1 MQHCSLLIKRWLCL
15 CCLAIPFALK
25 AAAGVPEDSIL
36 GGLRKE
42 HPRLMATE
50 DDFKR
55 IAREKET
62 DEYVK
67 KAFQQVYEEGEKILT
82 QPASKYEI
90 PDGLRLLS
98 TSRRVVDRIS
108 TLGFLYRIT
117 REERFAAR
125 AWQELQTAAQFP
137 DWNPKH
143 FLDVGEMTC
152 GFALG
157 YDWFFDYWNTDQKQI
172 IKSAIIEKGLAR
184 ALLAYEGLS
193 TRDKGW
199 WINVPHN
206 WNQVCNGGIG
216 VGALAI
222 ADEEPKL
229 SNAILKQV
237 LEHLPTAMQHFAPD
251 GAWNEGPG
259 YWNYATRYNVA
270 IIASLRSAL
279 GEDFGLS
286 AIDGFSKTG
295 LFPLYLN
302 SPVNKSFNYADG
314 GDEGIKGAQL
324 FWLAK
329 MFNQPAVAAYLYQ
342 FKPADPYAILW
353 YDAALSKATAQL
365 PPDAYFRDAEVVTLR
380 SKWNDTAAVFVA
392 FKAGDNKANHSHLDL
407 GSFVLDALGE
417 RWILDLGKD
426 NYNVPGYF
434 NAGKDGKRWTY
445 YRNRAE
451 GHNTLVIHPTA
462 AADQDPLADTKVTSF
477 ESKPDGAFGIMDL
490 TPAYA
495 SDASTVTRGI
505 ALERKKGAVVIQ
517 DHIINRN
524 PADVYWFAHTRATLK
539 PAANKKSMI
548 LSQHGKQYVATL
560 LAPANATFELATAAP
575 LPASPHPSQ
584 NNPNNGIQKLSIH
597 IPAVSETRVVVV
609 FHPVGT
615 AAGNAYE
622 KPLEKWKF

>member
-1 MQHCSLLIKRWLCL
+1 MQHFSVLVQRLACLLCL
-15 CCLAIPFALK
+15 LPFVVK
-25 AAAGVPEDSIL
+25 ANTVSVDSLL
-36 GGLRKE
+36 GGLRKA
-42 HPRLMATE
+42 HPRLMATDE
-50 DDFKR
+50 DFKR
-55 IAREKET
+55 VARERET

-67 KAFQQVYEEGEKILT
+67 SAFQKIYDEGVKMLS
-82 QPASKYEI
+82 QPPSKYEI
-90 PDGLRLLS
+90 PDGLRLLT

-117 REERFAAR
+117 KEERFAAR
-125 AWQELQTAAQFP
+125 AWQELQAAAQFP

-157 YDWFFDYWNTDQKQI
+157 YDWLFDYWNTDQKQVI
-172 IKSAIIEKGLAR
+172 RSAIIEKGLSR
-184 ALLAYEGLS
+184 ALLAYEGLA

-229 SNAILKQV
+229 ATAILKNV
-237 LEHLPTAMQHFAPD
+237 LDHLPTAMHHFAPD

-279 GEDFGLS
+279 GSDFGLS
-286 AIDGFSKTG
+286 DITGFSKTG
-295 LFPLYLN
+295 LFPIYLN
-302 SPVNKSFNYADG
+302 SPVNRSFNYADG
-314 GDEGIKGAQL
+314 GDELVKGAQL
-324 FWLAK
+324 FWFAGAFK
-329 MFNQPAVAAYLYQ
+329 QPAVAQYLYH
-342 FKPADPYAILW
+342 FKPADPYALLW
-353 YDAALSKATAQL
+353 YDDELLQANTPL
-365 PPDAYFRDAEVVTLR
+365 PLDGYFRDAEVVSMR
-380 SKWNDTAAVFVA
+380 NKWNDTAAVFVA

-426 NYNVPGYF
+426 NYNIPGYF
-434 NAGKDGKRWTY
+434 SAGKDGKRWIY

-451 GHNTLVIHPTA
+451 GHNTLVIRPGEA
-462 AADQDPLADTKVTSF
+462 PDQDPLAGTKVTDFNSAA
-477 ESKPDGAFGIMDL
+477 DAAYGIMDL

-495 SDASTVTRGI
+495 SSAGSVTRGI
-505 ALERKKGAVVIQ
+505 ALVRKKGAVVVQ
-517 DHIINRN
+517 DHIVNRS

-539 PAANKKSMI
+539 PAANMRSVVF
-548 LSQHGKQYVATL
+548 SQHGKQYQATL
-560 LAPANATFELATAAP
+560 LAPANAVFEIVPAKP
-575 LPASPHPSQ
+575 LPGSPHPEQ
-584 NNPNNGIQKLSIH
+584 NNPNEGIQKLSVH
-597 IPAVSETRVVVV
+597 IPKTGETRVTVV
-609 FHPVGT
+609 FHPVAT
-615 AAGNAYE
+615 AADNAFSR
-622 KPLEKWKF
+622 PLENWKK

>member
-1 MQHCSLLIKRWLCL
+1 MQRFLLFTQRLVCVSCL
-15 CCLAIPFALK
+15 LIPFALK
-25 AAAGVPEDSIL
+25 AAIRTAEDSIL

-42 HPRLMATE
+42 HPRLMATD

-55 IAREKET
+55 IAIQRQT

-67 KAFQQVYEEGEKILT
+67 NAFSRVYEEGVKILA
-82 QPASKYEI
+82 QPPSKYVI

-108 TLGFLYRIT
+108 TLGLLYRVT
-117 REERFAAR
+117 KEERFAER
-125 AWQELQTAAQFP
+125 AWQELYAAAQFP

-157 YDWFFDYWNTDQKQI
+157 YDWFFDYWNADQKQI
-172 IKSAIIEKGLAR
+172 IKSAIIEKGLSR

-229 SNAILKQV
+229 STAILKNV
-237 LEHLPTAMQHFAPD
+237 LDHLPTAMRHFAPD

-279 GEDFGLS
+279 GNDFGLS
-286 AIDGFSKTG
+286 GIQGFSKTG
-295 LFPLYLN
+295 LFPLYVT
-302 SPVNKSFNYADG
+302 SPINRSFNYADG

-324 FWLAK
+324 FWFAK
-329 MFNQPAVAAYLYQ
+329 TFNQPAIAAYLYR
-342 FKPADPYAILW
+342 FRPADPYALLW
-353 YDAALSKATAQL
+353 YDAGLSKTTSQL
-365 PPDAYFRDAEVVTLR
+365 PPDAYFRDAEVVTMR
-380 SKWNDTAAVFVA
+380 SKWDDTAAVFVA

-417 RWILDLGKD
+417 RWVLDLGKD
-426 NYNVPGYF
+426 NYNMPGYF
-434 NAGKDGKRWTY
+434 NAGKDGKRWNY

-451 GHNTLVIHPTA
+451 GHNTLVIRPGGS
-462 AADQDPLADTKVTSF
+462 ADQDPLAATKVT
-477 ESKPDGAFGIMDL
+477 AFNSSADAAYGIMDL
-490 TPAYA
+490 TAAYA
-495 SDASTVTRGI
+495 PAANSVTRGI
-505 ALERKKGAVVIQ
+505 ALLRAQGAVVVQ
-517 DHIINRN
+517 DHIINRS
-524 PADVYWFAHTRATLK
+524 PADVYWFAHTRAKAT
-539 PAANKKSMI
+539 PAADKRSVI
-548 LSQHGKQYVATL
+548 LSQHGKQYMATL
-560 LAPANATFELATAAP
+560 LSPANAVFEIVPAAP
-575 LPASPHPSQ
+575 LPGAPHPAQ
-584 NNPNNGIQKLSIH
+584 NNPNEGIQKLSIH
-597 IPAVSETRVVVV
+597 IPAAGETRVVVV
-609 FHPVGT
+609 FHPVGR
-615 AAGNAYE
+615 AAPNAYE
-622 KPLEKWKF
+622 KPLEKWAK

>member
-1 MQHCSLLIKRWLCL
+1 MLSLF
-15 CCLAIPFALK
+15 CLALPLALK
-25 AAAGVPEDSIL
+25 AAAPEDSIL
-36 GGLRKE
+36 GSLRKE
-42 HPRLMATE
+42 HPRLMATD

-55 IAREKET
+55 IARERET
-62 DEYVK
+62 DDYVRT
-67 KAFQQVYEEGEKILT
+67 AFQQVYEEGVKILSL
-82 QPASKYEI
+82 PPSKYEV

-117 REERFAAR
+117 KEERFAAR
-125 AWQELQTAAQFP
+125 AWQELEAASRFP
-137 DWNPKH
+137 DWNPRH
-143 FLDVGEMTC
+143 FLDVAEMTC

-157 YDWFFDYWNTDQKQI
+157 YDWLFDYWNADQKQV
-172 IKSAIIEKGLAR
+172 IKSAIMEKGLAR
-184 ALLAYEGLS
+184 ALLAYEGLA

-229 SNAILKQV
+229 SGAILKHV
-237 LEHLPTAMQHFAPD
+237 LANLPAAMHHFAPD

-279 GEDFGLS
+279 GSDFGLC
-286 AIDGFSKTG
+286 AIEGFSKTG

-302 SPVNKSFNYADG
+302 SPISRSFNYADG

-324 FWLAK
+324 FWFAK
-329 MFNQPAVAAYLYQ
+329 TFGQPAVAEYLFKY
-342 FKPADPYAILW
+342 KPADPYALIW
-353 YDAALSKATAQL
+353 YDAALSGTTANL
-365 PPDAYFRDAEVVTLR
+365 PPDAYFRDAEVVSMR
-380 SKWNDTAAVFVA
+380 SRWNDPSAVFVA

-417 RWILDLGKD
+417 RWILDPGRD
-426 NYNVPGYF
+426 NYNAPGYF
-434 NAGKDGKRWTY
+434 NAGKGGRRWNY

-451 GHNTLVIHPTA
+451 GHNTLVIRPGA
-462 AADQDPLADTKVTSF
+462 EADQDPLAATKVMDFSSG
-477 ESKPDGAFGIMDL
+477 EDAAYGIMDL
-490 TPAYA
+490 SAAYA
-495 SDASTVTRGI
+495 DAASAVKRGI
-505 ALERKKGAVVIQ
+505 ALIRKQSAVVVQ
-517 DHIINRN
+517 DHIINRS

-539 PAANKKSMI
+539 PAADKRSVV

-560 LAPANATFELATAAP
+560 LSPAKARFEIMPAAP
-575 LPASPHPSQ
+575 LPGSPHPAQ
-584 NNPNNGIQKLSIH
+584 NNPNEGIQKLSIH
-597 IPAVSETRVVVV
+597 IPAVSEARVVVV
-609 FHPVGT
+609 FHPVGS
-615 AAGNAYE
+615 AARSAYE
-622 KPLEKWKF
+622 KPLEEWKK

>member
-1 MQHCSLLIKRWLCL
+1 MQHFSLQIHRLLCL
-15 CCLAIPFALK
+15 CCLLLPFALN
-25 AAAGVPEDSIL
+25 AAAPEDSIL
-36 GGLRKE
+36 GNLRKE
-42 HPRLMATE
+42 HPRLMATD
-50 DDFKR
+50 DDFRR
-55 IAREKET
+55 ITREKET

-67 KAFQQVYEEGEKILT
+67 TAFRQIYEEGVKILSL
-82 QPASKYEI
+82 PPSKYEI

-117 REERFAAR
+117 KEERFAAR
-125 AWQELQTAAQFP
+125 AWQELEAAARFP

-157 YDWFFDYWNTDQKQI
+157 YDWFFDYWNAGQKQI
-172 IKSAIIEKGLAR
+172 IKSAIMEKGLSR

-199 WINVPHN
+199 WINVTHN

-222 ADEEPKL
+222 ADEEPGL
-229 SNAILKQV
+229 SGAILKHV
-237 LEHLPTAMQHFAPD
+237 LANLPTAMQHFAPD
-251 GAWNEGPG
+251 GAWNEGLG

-286 AIDGFSKTG
+286 AIEGFSNTG
-295 LFPLYLN
+295 LFPVYLN
-302 SPVNKSFNYADG
+302 SPINRSFNYADG

-324 FWLAK
+324 FWFAK
-329 MFNQPAVAAYLYQ
+329 IFRQPFVAEYLYK
-342 FKPADPYAILW
+342 FKPADPYALIW
-353 YDAALSKATAQL
+353 YDATLSKTTASL
-365 PPDAYFRDAEVVTLR
+365 PPDAYFRDAEVVSMR
-380 SKWNDTAAVFVA
+380 SRWNDSSAVFVA

-434 NAGKDGKRWTY
+434 NAGRNGKRWTY

-451 GHNTLVIHPTA
+451 GHNTLVIRPSQE
-462 AADQDPLADTKVTSF
+462 ADQDPLAATKVTDFS
-477 ESKPDGAFGIMDL
+477 SGVDAAYGIMDL
-490 TPAYA
+490 APAYA
-495 SDASTVTRGI
+495 AAATTVTRGV
-505 ALERKKGAVVIQ
+505 ALVREQGAVVVQ
-517 DHIINRN
+517 DHIINRG
-524 PADVYWFAHTRATLK
+524 PADVYWFAHTRATAK
-539 PAANKKSMI
+539 PSADKRSVV

-560 LAPANATFELATAAP
+560 LSPAKARFEIVPAAP
-575 LPASPHPSQ
+575 LPGSPHPEQ
-584 NNPNNGIQKLSIH
+584 NNPNQGIQKLSIH
-597 IPAVSETRVVVV
+597 IPAVKETRVVVV

-615 AAGNAYE
+615 AARSAYE
-622 KPLEKWKF
+622 KPLEGWKK

>member
-1 MQHCSLLIKRWLCL
+1 MQHSSLLIKGWLYL
-15 CCLAIPFALK
+15 CCLAIPFAMK
-25 AAAGVPEDSIL
+25 AATAGVPEDSIL

-42 HPRLMATE
+42 HPRLMATD

-67 KAFQQVYEEGEKILT
+67 NAFQHIYEEGEKILA
-82 QPASKYEI
+82 QPPSKYEI

-117 REERFAAR
+117 KEERFAAR
-125 AWQELQTAAQFP
+125 AWQELHAAAQFP

-157 YDWFFDYWNTDQKQI
+157 YDWFFDYWNADQKQI
-172 IKSAIIEKGLAR
+172 IKSAIIEKGLSR

-229 SNAILKQV
+229 SNAILEHV
-237 LEHLPTAMQHFAPD
+237 LAHLPTAMQHFAPD

-302 SPVNKSFNYADG
+302 SPINKSFNYADG

-324 FWLAK
+324 FWFAK
-329 MFNQPAVAAYLYQ
+329 MFNQPAVAGYLYN
-342 FKPADPYAILW
+342 FKPADPYALLW
-353 YDAALSKATAQL
+353 YDAALSKAASQL

-380 SKWNDTAAVFVA
+380 SKWNDTSAVFVA

-407 GSFVLDALGE
+407 GSFILDALGE

-434 NAGKDGKRWTY
+434 NAGKGGKRWNY

-451 GHNTLVIHPTA
+451 GHNTLVIHPTE
-462 AADQDPLADTKVTSF
+462 AADQDPLAATKVSGF
-477 ESKPDGAFGIMDL
+477 QSSLAAAYGIMDL

-495 SDASTVTRGI
+495 ASAATVTRGI
-505 ALERKKGAVVIQ
+505 ALERKQGAVVIQ
-517 DHIINRN
+517 DHIVNRS
-524 PADVYWFAHTRATLK
+524 PADVYWFAHTRASIK
-539 PAANKKSMI
+539 PAANKKSVI
-548 LSQHGKQYVATL
+548 LSQHGKQYMATL
-560 LAPANATFELATAAP
+560 LAPANAAFEIVPAAP
-575 LPASPHPSQ
+575 LPGTPHPAQ

-609 FHPVGT
+609 FHPVDT

-622 KPLEKWKF
+622 KPLEKWK